1 MVNIKN
7 SVKLVELQDII
18 NFNELKENIK
28 NILKIK
34 KEKEKDN
41 LLNNIIKKEIN

>member
-1 MVNIKN
+1 MNIKN